1 MKAPSE
7 LFELISSMSQ
17 TEKRYFKVYASRHI
31 IGEKNKYVKLFEA
44 IERQSDYDEE
54 AIRQKFKKEKFLK
67 QLPVAKNYLY
77 SLILKSLNLYYTETS
92 PVSKINELISGAR
105 ILFGKELFKPALNIL
120 HRAKELCI
128 RYDYNLKLLETI
140 SLEKKIIAGS
150 LTLKDI
156 EKRMEQLFVQEK
168 QSSEKLINFNEY
180 YYLLLK
186 SYLLLTREGAVTKF
200 RTSAELREFDKIMN
214 NPLMENESRALS
226 YEARICFFKIHTI
239 YHGKKGEFE
248 KSSRYSNKLIEL
260 IESNPDNLKEDITD
274 YIIAINNTLVN
285 VRNLKDYAAFMDT
298 LAKLKSVPLQ
308 YKRPL
313 PLKIRVTIFIST
325 YLTELLMHV
334 ELGQFDKGLLLI
346 PEIERGL
353 QTYKGKINVRFE
365 LTFYYAIAST
375 YFGLSKYNEA
385 LFWVNKIMNEPLDSG
400 LDLVCF
406 AKIMNLILHYE
417 LQNYDL
423 LEYILKSTYRFLS
436 QRKRVYEFEFSVLNF
451 VRKSFRVKTDKELRK
466 LFTVLRD
473 ELIVIS
479 AKPFE
484 KNALDELD
492 LISWLTSK
500 IENLPLTDI
509 LKSKNAAPVFLKSD
523 K

>member
-1 MKAPSE
+1 MRTSKD
-7 LFELISSMSQ
+7 LFDLINSMNQ
-17 TEKRYFKVYASRHI
+17 TEKRYFKVYAAKHVTGS
-31 IGEKNKYVKLFEA
+31 KNNYVKLFEA
-44 IERQSDYDEE
+44 IEKQRGYDEA
-54 AIRQKFKKEKFLK
+54 AIKLKFRNEKFIN

-77 SLILKSLNLYYTETS
+77 TLIMKSLNLYYTETS

-105 ILFGKELFKPALNIL
+105 ILFGKELYKQALDIL
-120 HRAKELCI
+120 HKAKGLCM
-128 RYDYNLKLLETI
+128 RYDNNLKLLETI

-150 LTLKDI
+150 LSLKDI
-156 EKRMEQLFVQEK
+156 DTRTEQLFSKENESTQ
-168 QSSEKLINFNEY
+168 KLNNFNEY
-180 YYLLLK
+180 YSLLLK
-186 SYLLLTREGAVTKF
+186 SFVLLTRESAITKF
-200 RTSAELREFDKIMN
+200 RTSSELGEFDKIMK
-214 NPLMENESRALS
+214 NPLLKNENKALS
-226 YEARICFFKIHTI
+226 YEAKICFYKIHTI

-260 IESNPDNLKEDITD
+260 IESNPDNLREDITD
-274 YIIAINNTLVN
+274 YIIALNNTLVN
-285 VRNLKDYAAFMDT
+285 VRNMKDYAAFMDT

-325 YLTELLMHV
+325 YLTEILMHI
-334 ELGQFDKGLLLI
+334 ELGKFDKGLQLI

-375 YFGLSKYNEA
+375 YFGLSKYSDA
-385 LFWVNKIMNEPLDSG
+385 VPWVNKIMNEPVDSG

-417 LQNYDL
+417 LKNYDL

-451 VRKSFRVKTDKELRK
+451 VRKSFRVKTDKELQK
-466 LFTVLRD
+466 LFTELRD
-473 ELIVIS
+473 ELIKIS
-479 AKPFE
+479 ANPFE

-492 LISWLTSK
+492 LISWLTAK
-500 IENLPLTDI
+500 IENRPLADI
-509 LKSKNAAPVFLKSD
+509 LKWKNTKLVNKRD
-523 K
+523 